1 MTADSQRRIQAEK
14 VIMPEFVLA
23 RICAFTTPRILCSSI
38 SVLLLSAIPADAGGT
53 QPNIL
58 FIVVD
63 NQPASILGAYG
74 NPDVKTP
81 NIDRLAS
88 EGVRFTRAFAVH
100 GMCSP
105 TRATLLTGLLPSQ
118 HGVQD
123 WLDDEEMDRWPS
135 DWNAIREY
143 RTLPYTLKNRGY
155 QTALIGKWHLG
166 QPRPPDEWF
175 DYWVTFN
182 LGHTIDFWNNEIN
195 DNSNKYKVEGQ
206 HSVDFFTDKAVDY
219 LQSYNHPE
227 PFFLMVTYN
236 GPYMNPPTNLGA
248 AKNRHYVDY
257 ENKEFSSFPRTRIN
271 ETILEEIPYPDPE
284 EWYLNLAR
292 MHNDQET
299 MANAASQNTMVDD
312 GVGRLLDALRDSG
325 LAENTLVIY
334 TSDQGNFFGQ
344 HGLWGHTDFSFPA
357 SLYETAMN
365 IPLIAHYP
373 GVIEKGQVS
382 DLFIGQYDLMP
393 TILDMAG
400 LNVEIANSPGR
411 SFAEH
416 LKGNELDAWSD
427 AVYLDQEATRAIRTN
442 RYAYWKRLQG
452 TGEHELYDM
461 QTDPGQEDNLYGNP
475 DYVEV
480 IEQLDRRLTQFFATY
495 SAPQYDLWRGG
506 TVKGSTESTEVYKSL
521 YGDQWQ
527 PESEIK
533 PAFRENTP

>member
-1 MTADSQRRIQAEK
+1 MKES
-14 VIMPEFVLA
+14 VLA
-23 RICAFTTPRILCSSI
+23 RICAFTTPKKLCSSI
-38 SVLLLSAIPADAGGT
+38 SLLLLFATPADAEGT

-63 NQPASILGAYG
+63 NQPASILGTYG

-123 WLDDEEMDRWPS
+123 WLDDEEMESWPS

-155 QTALIGKWHLG
+155 QTSLIGKWHLG
-166 QPRPPDEWF
+166 QPRPPNEWF

-219 LQSYNHPE
+219 LQTYDHLE

-257 ENKEFSSFPRTRIN
+257 KNKEFSSFPRTRIN
-271 ETILEEIPYPDPE
+271 ETILDEIPYPDPE

-312 GVGRLLDALRDSG
+312 GVGRLLDALRDNG

-344 HGLWGHTDFSFPA
+344 PGLWGHTDFSFPA

-373 GVIEKGQVS
+373 GVIERGQVS
-382 DLFIGQYDLMP
+382 DPLIGQYDLMP

-416 LKGNELDAWSD
+416 LKGNELEGWSD

-442 RYAYWKRLQG
+442 RYAYWKRLQR

-495 SAPQYDLWRGG
+495 SAAQYDLWRGG

-521 YGDQWQ
+521 YGDQWE

-533 PAFRENTP
+533 PTFRENIP

>member
-1 MTADSQRRIQAEK
+1 MKESALTIISNFAAHK
-14 VIMPEFVLA
+14 K
-23 RICAFTTPRILCSSI
+23 ICSYI
-38 SVLLLSAIPADAGGT
+38 SLLLLTAIPAEASDI

-58 FIVVD
+58 FIVAD

-81 NIDRLAS
+81 NIDRLAN
-88 EGVRFTRAFAVH
+88 EGVRFTHAFAVH

-123 WLDDEEMDRWPS
+123 WLDDEEMENWPI

-155 QTALIGKWHLG
+155 QTSLIGKWHLG
-166 QPRPPDEWF
+166 QPSPPDEWF

-182 LGHTIDFWNNEIN
+182 LGHTIDFWNNEIIEK
-195 DNSNKYKVEGQ
+195 SRKYKLEGQ
-206 HSVDFFTDKAVDY
+206 HSVDFFTDKAVEY
-219 LQSYNHPE
+219 LENHDHQK

-248 AKNRHYVDY
+248 ARNRHYAEYKD
-257 ENKEFSSFPRTRIN
+257 KEFPSFPRNRIH
-271 ETILEEIPYPDPE
+271 ETILDEIPVPDPE

-292 MHNDQET
+292 MHNDPET
-299 MANAASQNTMVDD
+299 MANVASQNTMVDD
-312 GVGRLLDALRDSG
+312 GVGRLLKALEENG

-344 HGLWGHTDFSFPA
+344 HGLWGHTDYSFPA

-365 IPLIAHYP
+365 IPLIARYP
-373 GVIEKGQVS
+373 GVIEKGQVN

-400 LNVEIANSPGR
+400 LDVEIANSPGR

-416 LKGNELDAWSD
+416 LKGNELASWRD
-427 AVYLDQEATRAIRTN
+427 AVYMDQEATRVIRTSQFS
-442 RYAYWKRLQG
+442 YWKRLKG

-461 QTDPGQEDNLYGNP
+461 QQDPEQENNLYGNP
-475 DYVEV
+475 DFVET
-480 IEQLDRRLTQFFATY
+480 ISTLDRRLTQFFDAH
-495 SAPQYDLWRGG
+495 SDARYDLWRGG
-506 TVKGSTESTEVYKSL
+506 TVKGSTESTQVYKSL
-521 YGDQWQ
+521 YGDQWK

-533 PAFRENTP
+533 PAFRENVQ

>member
-1 MTADSQRRIQAEK
+1 MK
-14 VIMPEFVLA
+14 EFVLA
-23 RICAFTTPRILCSSI
+23 SVHAFTASKESCLII
-38 SVLLLSAIPADAGGT
+38 SLLLLAAPAFAEVT
-53 QPNIL
+53 RPNIL

-63 NQPASILGAYG
+63 NQPASILGTYG
-74 NPDVKTP
+74 NPDVRTP
-81 NIDRLAS
+81 SIDRLAS

-123 WLDDEEMDRWPS
+123 WLDDEEMESWPS

-155 QTALIGKWHLG
+155 ETALIGKWHLG
-166 QPRPPDEWF
+166 RPRLPDEWF

-195 DNSNKYKVEGQ
+195 DNRKKYKVEGQ
-206 HSVDFFTDKAVDY
+206 HSVDFFSDKAVEY
-219 LQSYNHPE
+219 LQSYDRQK

-248 AKNRHYVDY
+248 ARNRHYDDY
-257 ENKEFSSFPRTRIN
+257 KDKDFPSFPRNSIN
-271 ETILEEIPYPDPE
+271 ETILEAIPYPDPE

-292 MHNDQET
+292 MHNDHET

-312 GVGRLLDALRDSG
+312 GVGRLLEALSDGG

-365 IPLIAHYP
+365 IPLIARYP
-373 GVIEKGQVS
+373 GVIEGDWIS
-382 DLFIGQYDLMP
+382 NLLIGQYDLMP
-393 TILDMAG
+393 TILDLAG
-400 LNVEIANSPGR
+400 LDVDIADSPGR

-416 LKGNELDAWSD
+416 LRGNELESWPD
-427 AVYLDQEATRAIRTN
+427 AVFMDQEATRAIRVR
-442 RYAYWKRLQG
+442 RYSYWKRLEG
-452 TGEHELYDM
+452 TGEHELYDV
-461 QTDPGQEDNLYGNP
+461 QADPGQEHNLYGKP
-475 DYVEV
+475 DYAEV
-480 IEQLDRRLTQFFATY
+480 ISELDRRLTEFFDSHSNAE
-495 SAPQYDLWRGG
+495 YDLWRGG
-506 TVKGSTESTEVYKSL
+506 TVKGTTESTEVYKSL
-521 YGDQWQ
+521 YGDHWE
-527 PESEIK
+527 PESEIR
-533 PAFRENTP
+533 PAFAEEIP

>member
-1 MTADSQRRIQAEK
+1 MKA
-14 VIMPEFVLA
+14 
-23 RICAFTTPRILCSSI
+23 
-38 SVLLLSAIPADAGGT
+38 SVLVTISDFATHLKICLYISLLVLSAIPVQAKDT
-53 QPNIL
+53 PPNIL
-58 FIVVD
+58 LIVAD
-63 NQPASILGAYG
+63 NQPASILGTYG

-81 NIDRLAS
+81 NIDRLAND
-88 EGVRFTRAFAVH
+88 GLRFTHAFAVH

-123 WLDDEEMDRWPS
+123 WLDDEEMEDWPS

-155 QTALIGKWHLG
+155 QTSLIGKWHLG

-195 DNSNKYKVEGQ
+195 DNSRKYKLEGK
-206 HSVDFFTDKAVDY
+206 HSVDFFSDKAVEY
-219 LQSYNHPE
+219 LQSYDHE
-227 PFFLMVTYN
+227 KPFFLMVTYN

-248 AKNRHYVDY
+248 AKNRHYADYVD
-257 ENKEFSSFPRTRIN
+257 KEFPSFPRNRVN
-271 ETILEEIPYPDPE
+271 ETVLEEAMEPDPE

-312 GVGRLLDALRDSG
+312 GVGRLLQALKDNG

-357 SLYETAMN
+357 SLYDTAMN

-373 GVIEKGQVS
+373 GVIEKGKVS

-400 LNVEIANSPGR
+400 FDMEIANSPGR

-416 LKGNELDAWSD
+416 LKGSELTSWSD
-427 AVYLDQEATRAIRTN
+427 AVYLDQEATRVIRTN
-442 RYAYWKRLQG
+442 QYSYWKRMEG
-452 TGEHELYDM
+452 TGKNELYDM
-461 QTDPGQEDNLYGNP
+461 QKDPKQKNNLYGNP
-475 DYVEV
+475 DHAEV
-480 IEQLDRRLTQFFATY
+480 VSELDRRLTQFFDTY
-495 SAPQYDLWRGG
+495 SNAEYDLWQGG
-506 TVKGSTESTEVYKSL
+506 TVKGSTEYTQVYKSL
-521 YGDQWQ
+521 YGEQWK
-527 PESEIK
+527 PESEVK
-533 PAFRENTP
+533 PAFGEDIR

>member
-1 MTADSQRRIQAEK
+1 MKE
-14 VIMPEFVLA
+14 PVLA
-23 RICAFTTPRILCSSI
+23 TISNFATHKTICLCLSLL
-38 SVLLLSAIPADAGGT
+38 VLFAIPVEAKDS

-58 FIVVD
+58 FIVAD

-74 NPDVKTP
+74 NPDVRTP
-81 NIDRLAS
+81 NIDRLAN
-88 EGVRFTRAFAVH
+88 EGLRFTRAFAVH

-123 WLDDEEMDRWPS
+123 WLDDEEMTNWPS

-155 QTALIGKWHLG
+155 QTSLIGKWHLG
-166 QPRPPDEWF
+166 QPRPPGEWF

-182 LGHTIDFWNNEIN
+182 LGHTIDFWDNEIN
-195 DNSNKYKVEGQ
+195 DNSRKYKLEGQ
-206 HSVDFFTDKAVDY
+206 HSVDFFSDKAVEY
-219 LQSYNHPE
+219 LESYDHQK

-248 AKNRHYVDY
+248 ARNRHYAYY
-257 ENKEFSSFPRTRIN
+257 EKKEFPSFPRNRVN
-271 ETILEEIPYPDPE
+271 ETVLEEAMVPDPE

-292 MHNDQET
+292 MHNDPKT

-312 GVGRLLDALRDSG
+312 GVGRLLEALKDNG

-357 SLYETAMN
+357 SMYETAMN

-373 GVIEKGQVS
+373 GVIEKSQVS

-400 LNVEIANSPGR
+400 VNVEIPNSPGR

-416 LKGNELDAWSD
+416 LKGNELTSWGD
-427 AVYLDQEATRAIRTN
+427 AVYMDQEATRVIRTN
-442 RYAYWKRLQG
+442 QYSYWKRMKG
-452 TGEHELYDM
+452 TGQHELYDI
-461 QTDPGQEDNLYGNP
+461 QKDPEQENNLYGNP
-475 DYVEV
+475 EYAEAVSE
-480 IEQLDRRLTQFFATY
+480 LDRRLTQFFDTY
-495 SAPQYDLWRGG
+495 SNAEYDLWRGG
-506 TVKGSTESTEVYKSL
+506 TVKGSTESIEVYKSL
-521 YGDQWQ
+521 YGEQWK
-527 PESEIK
+527 PESK
-533 PAFRENTP
+533 VRPAFKESNL